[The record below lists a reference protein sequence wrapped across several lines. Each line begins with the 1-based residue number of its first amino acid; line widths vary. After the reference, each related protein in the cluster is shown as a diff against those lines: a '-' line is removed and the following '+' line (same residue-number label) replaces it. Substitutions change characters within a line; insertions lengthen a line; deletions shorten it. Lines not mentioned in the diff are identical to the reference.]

1 MKTDKNQRFIENAM
15 HFRSARKS
23 ENFRHFGPRKSNGFS
38 RKIILILML
47 LMLASCSSNANNDAY
62 GTVQKEKAAIS
73 VNTQNSENS
82 GGIQM
87 KYVTIEMDKGTIKA
101 ELYTEKAPITTTNF
115 IGLANSKFYDGL
127 TFHRVEPGF
136 VVQGGDPKGDGTGG
150 SGKSIMLEVRPSWK
164 HVKGALAMARTNDPN
179 SATSQFYIA
188 LEDIPFLD
196 GQYAV
201 FGKVISGMD
210 VVEQIKVGD
219 KMNKVYI
226 TDK

>member
-1 MKTDKNQRFIENAM
+1 MKKA
-15 HFRSARKS
+15 
-23 ENFRHFGPRKSNGFS
+23 
-38 RKIILILML
+38 ILLTLLVIS
-47 LMLASCSSNANNDAY
+47 LMLASCTSNVINEAY
-62 GTVQKEKAAIS
+62 GNNVQKEKSTIS
-73 VNTQNSENS
+73 SNSES
-82 GGIQM
+82 GGVQM

-150 SGKSIMLEVRPSWK
+150 SGKSIMLEVRPSLK
-164 HVKGALAMARTNDPN
+164 HVKGAIAMARTQDPN

-188 LEDIPFLD
+188 LDDISQLD
-196 GQYAV
+196 GSYAV

-210 VVEQIKVGD
+210 VVEEIKVGD